1 MRRTILIVD
10 SVDKKRED
18 IKELFQE
25 EYTVLEAKSG
35 DQAISYIENF
45 RTHLNLVIM
54 NFVLQKGH
62 GLEVVQFMKE
72 EGYLATIPVVMIAD
86 DNREDEINKA
96 LDLGVSEFIRRPF
109 HKSVVVRRCETVM
122 GINIDKRDTEDE
134 VKKYNSKL
142 IERYNELEDKYLDAI
157 NNNRFI
163 VDSLS
168 SAVEFRNLSNGVHVK
183 RIRKITKILM
193 ERIMELYPKYGL
205 SQKDVDMIVE
215 ASALH
220 DIGKVCVSDAILFK
234 PGKLTKEEYEEM
246 KKHTVYAC
254 SLIEPFEQK
263 GSKFYRYCYDICR
276 YHHERVDG
284 DGYPDNLVGDEIP
297 IWAQAV
303 SIADVFDALVSQRV
317 YKEAYEVNLA
327 ISLIYSGKCGKFS
340 EEIMSAFE
348 SREQQIFATIDY
360 E

>member
-18 IKELFQE
+18 IRELFQD

-35 DQAISYIENF
+35 EQAISYIENF
-45 RTHLNLVIM
+45 KTHLDLIIM
-54 NFVLQKGH
+54 NFILQKGQ
-62 GLEVVQFMKE
+62 GLEVVQYMKE
-72 EGYLATIPVVMIAD
+72 NGYLSRIPVVMIAD
-86 DNREDEINKA
+86 DNKEEEEEQA
-96 LDLGVSEFIRRPF
+96 LELGVSEFIRRPF
-109 HKSVVVRRCETVM
+109 HKAVVVRRCEMVM
-122 GINIDKRDTEDE
+122 GVHIDRKDTEDE
-134 VKKYNSKL
+134 VRKYNSKL
-142 IERYNELEDKYLDAI
+142 IEKYNELEDKYLDVI
-157 NNNRFI
+157 NNNRFV
-163 VDSLS
+163 VDTLS
-168 SAVEFRNLSNGVHVK
+168 SAVEFRNLSRGVHVK

-205 SQKDVDMIVE
+205 THKDVDMIVE

-246 KKHTVYAC
+246 KKHTVYAS
-254 SLIEPFEQK
+254 SLLEPFKQK
-263 GSKFYRYCYDICR
+263 GSKFYQYCYDISR

-284 DGYPDNLVGDEIP
+284 EGYPDNLVGEEIP
-297 IWAQAV
+297 IWAQVV

-317 YKEAYEVNLA
+317 YKEAYEVNMA

-360 E
+360 K